1 MNSTVKRFAGILVAL
16 GVVGLAAAFTLWILP
31 AEEFIF
37 TPGNAKPLA
46 ERVTVEGAR
55 PVEDGDVYYVDVFVR
70 RTTRLEDLLPFLR
83 PEGSTVVPEQA
94 ILPSGTSESERD
106 RQTAAEMTR
115 SELVA
120 SAVALRALGKDVVA
134 TPKGALVIDVASDVP
149 AAALVDSGDVIVA
162 VDGVAVQ
169 TPDELRREIGRR
181 EPGAEVEL
189 TLRRGDETE
198 KVAVKTVASPED
210 PARAIVGIRVDQQ
223 ADIEVPIDIDIDLGG
238 VGGPSAGLPFAL
250 EIARVLGREV
260 THGCNVAATGE
271 LALDGSVLSV
281 GGLQQKTIAA
291 RNADVDVFVVPVGPN
306 AEEALQHAG
315 DMEIIP
321 VESFQQALQTLTTSA
336 EKLLNLQVFLLF

>member
-1 MNSTVKRFAGILVAL
+1 MKRFAGILVAL
-16 GVVGLAAAFTLWILP
+16 GVVGLAAAFTLLILP

-55 PVEDGDVYYVDVFVR
+55 AIEDGDVYYVDVFVR

-94 ILPSGTSESERD
+94 LLPPGTSESERD
-106 RQTAAEMTR
+106 RQTEAEMSR

-120 SAVALRALGKDVVA
+120 SAVALRALGEDVVA
-134 TPKGALVIDVASDVP
+134 TPRGALVIDVASDVP
-149 AAALVDSGDVIVA
+149 AAAVVDSGDVIVS
-162 VDGVAVQ
+162 VNGVPVQ
-169 TPDELRREIGRR
+169 TPGELRREIGRR
-181 EPGAEVEL
+181 KPGAEVEL
-189 TLRRGDETE
+189 TLRRDDEIE
-198 KVAVKTVASPED
+198 KVTVKTVASPED
-210 PARAIVGIRVDQQ
+210 ADRAIVGIRVDQQ
-223 ADIEVPIDIDIDLGG
+223 ADIEVPIDIEIDLGK

-250 EIARVLGREV
+250 EIARVLGRDV

-271 LALDGSVLSV
+271 LALDGTVLSV

-291 RNADVDVFVVPVGPN
+291 RNADVDVFVVPAGAN
-306 AEEALQHAG
+306 AEEAQRHAG
-315 DMEIIP
+315 DLEIIP

-336 EKLLNLQVFLLF
+336 KNC